1 MEEAWTAIVLRLIV
15 AFVLSSVIAFERQ
28 MARRVVP
35 FGTYVLVCTGACLFV
50 LVQIQTHYAGLDL
63 SLASGLAAGV
73 GFLGSGVI
81 AQRGGAQAFTTATT
95 IWLMAA
101 LGATIG
107 AAMYQTAGAA
117 FGMVLFVLGLD
128 RLLEKRGAGSYFRVM
143 QIGLAGDRAVK
154 ELERAL
160 DAYHGRVTLI
170 EWRDD
175 PAAWKIEARVSVTTG
190 AEEAAV
196 NTVRALPGVTSVRLD

>member
-15 AFVLSSVIAFERQ
+15 AFALSSVIAFERQ
-28 MARRVVP
+28 LARRVVP

-63 SLASGLAAGV
+63 SLSSGLAAGV

-81 AQRGGAQAFTTATT
+81 AQRGGTQAFTTATT

-101 LGATIG
+101 LGASIG

-128 RLLEKRGAGSYFRVM
+128 RLLEKRGTGSYFRVM
-143 QIGLAGDRAVK
+143 QIGLAGDRSVK
-154 ELERAL
+154 DVDGAL
-160 DAYHGRVTLI
+160 AAYRGKVTDI
-170 EWRDD
+170 EWRGA
-175 PAAWKIEARVSVTTG
+175 PAEWRIEARLSVAVG
-190 AEEAAV
+190 SEEAAV
-196 NTVRALPGVTSVRLD
+196 NSMRQIAGVTFVRLD

>member
-143 QIGLAGDRAVK
+143 QIALAGDRAVK
-154 ELERAL
+154 DLERAL
-160 DAYHGRVTLI
+160 DAYHGRITII
-170 EWRDD
+170 EWRDE